1 LSAGLVLNAV
11 STATLVIAVVFGAFQ
26 LWLLRKNRQD
36 QQAIEMVR
44 ATQTTEWIGSV
55 LVVQNLPDGITAE
68 ELDTRGQDVL
78 NAVQALGIICETE
91 GYMVFRRTI
100 PLRVVDDLHGGI
112 IRLAWQRLRPWIE
125 RDREASGNLNSF
137 EWFQWLAERLEENHR
152 PEKALGAHATHRD
165 WRP

>member
-1 LSAGLVLNAV
+1 
-11 STATLVIAVVFGAFQ
+11 
-26 LWLLRKNRQD
+26 
-36 QQAIEMVR
+36 
-44 ATQTTEWIGSV
+44 
-55 LVVQNLPDGITAE
+55 
-68 ELDTRGQDVL
+68 VL

-100 PLRVVDDLHGGI
+100 PLLVVDLQCGI

-125 RDREASGNLNSF
+125 RDREASGKLNSF

-152 PEKALGAHATHRD
+152 PEKALGAQSTHRD